1 MNTPWTPATRMTKRS
16 VNGGFEHHQD
26 EQGDLNQVA
35 RADERAGALLVG
47 ELSVKR
53 HSGFLGD

>member
-1 MNTPWTPATRMTKRS
+1 MTKRS

-35 RADERAGALLVG
+35 RANERAGALLVG
-47 ELSVKR
+47 EPSVKR
-53 HSGFLGD
+53 HSGLLGD